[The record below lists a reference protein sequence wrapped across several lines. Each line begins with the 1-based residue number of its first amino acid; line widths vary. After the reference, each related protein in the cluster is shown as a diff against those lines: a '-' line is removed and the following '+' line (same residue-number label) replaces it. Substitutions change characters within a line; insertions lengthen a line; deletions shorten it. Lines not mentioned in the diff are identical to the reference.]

1 MQGLRTI
8 LTACDHDKEAERK
21 DGCNT
26 ELLLHLHLKLENH
39 GNGQT
44 DDWWVLDG
52 DNGYENLATHWQHQC
67 RYLLEKC

>member
-1 MQGLRTI
+1 
-8 LTACDHDKEAERK
+8 
-21 DGCNT
+21 
-26 ELLLHLHLKLENH
+26 LLHLHLKLENH

-67 RYLLEKC
+67 RYLLERC